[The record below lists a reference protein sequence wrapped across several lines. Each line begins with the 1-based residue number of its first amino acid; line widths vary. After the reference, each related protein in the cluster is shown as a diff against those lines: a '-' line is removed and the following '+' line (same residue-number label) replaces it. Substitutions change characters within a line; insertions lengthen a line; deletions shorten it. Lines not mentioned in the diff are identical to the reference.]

1 MDGSAIAAAR
11 VAVAN
16 RYDASDVP
24 EKPRQNQT
32 KAKNAQEAHEAIRPT
47 DFGKDRAGSG
57 DHSRLYDLIW
67 KRALAS
73 QMASARMERTTVEL
87 ADGTGRT
94 ALRATGQV
102 VLFPGYLALYEEGS
116 DDKGFVGGS
125 GQQADAADEDSKRL
139 PRLREGDKP
148 AKKGVDAEQHFTQPP
163 PRFSEASLV
172 KRRSEEHT
180 SELQSLMRISYA
192 VFCLNKKNNI

>member
-1 MDGSAIAAAR
+1 
-11 VAVAN
+11 
-16 RYDASDVP
+16 
-24 EKPRQNQT
+24 
-32 KAKNAQEAHEAIRPT
+32 
-47 DFGKDRAGSG
+47 
-57 DHSRLYDLIW
+57 
-67 KRALAS
+67 
-73 QMASARMERTTVEL
+73 MASARMERTTVEL

-148 AKKGVDAEQHFTQPP
+148 AQKGGDADQTFPQPP
-163 PRFSEASLV
+163 PPFSAASL
-172 KRRSEEHT
+172 RQPLAQLGTGRPPT
-180 SELQSLMRISYA
+180 RAPNLPP
-192 VFCLNKKNNI
+192 

>member
-1 MDGSAIAAAR
+1 MRISDWS
-11 VAVAN
+11 
-16 RYDASDVP
+16 SDVCSSDL
-24 EKPRQNQT
+24 
-32 KAKNAQEAHEAIRPT
+32 IRPT
-47 DFGKDRAGSG
+47 DCGKDRAGSG

-102 VLFPGYLALYEEGS
+102 VLFPGYLAPYEEGS

-125 GQQADAADEDSKRL
+125 GQQDDAADEDSKR
-139 PRLREGDKP
+139 
-148 AKKGVDAEQHFTQPP
+148 
-163 PRFSEASLV
+163 
-172 KRRSEEHT
+172 SEEHK

-192 VFCLNKKNNI
+192 VFCLKKNIYRLTHSSS

>member
-1 MDGSAIAAAR
+1 
-11 VAVAN
+11 
-16 RYDASDVP
+16 
-24 EKPRQNQT
+24 
-32 KAKNAQEAHEAIRPT
+32 
-47 DFGKDRAGSG
+47 
-57 DHSRLYDLIW
+57 
-67 KRALAS
+67 
-73 QMASARMERTTVEL
+73 MASARMERTTVEL

-163 PRFSEASLV
+163 PRFSEASL
-172 KRRSEEHT
+172 
-180 SELQSLMRISYA
+180 A
-192 VFCLNKKNNI
+192 KNGRASGRERVCPYV

>member
-16 RYDASDVP
+16 RYDASYVP
-24 EKPRQNQT
+24 DKPRQYQT

-94 ALRATGQV
+94 ALRANGQV
-102 VLFPGYLALYEEGS
+102 VLFPGYLALS
-116 DDKGFVGGS
+116 DRKS
-125 GQQADAADEDSKRL
+125 TRL
-139 PRLREGDKP
+139 NSS
-148 AKKGVDAEQHFTQPP
+148 H
-163 PRFSEASLV
+163 
-172 KRRSEEHT
+172 
-180 SELQSLMRISYA
+180 
-192 VFCLNKKNNI
+192 